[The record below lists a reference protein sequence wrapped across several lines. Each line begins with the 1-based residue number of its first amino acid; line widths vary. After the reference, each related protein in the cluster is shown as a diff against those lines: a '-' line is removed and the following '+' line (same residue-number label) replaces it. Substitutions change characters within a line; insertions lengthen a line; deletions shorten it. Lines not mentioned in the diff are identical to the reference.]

1 MSDER
6 DETRQFSPFDDATQ
20 VSGPP
25 AGDGAIADQTRAMP
39 AVPAGDGAVADQTR
53 AMPAAPADPTVVTP
67 RPAGMPPRRADA
79 TTALPAVDDWAASR
93 GNPAWAGRAEVRAPR
108 PGGTEYAEDGW
119 PPGPTREPRD
129 RWWMPIVIGI
139 VTLVLLGAL
148 GWGLYLIVQN
158 SGTTDRAPAPATT
171 TSAAA
176 PPPAVTTGAAGPTTE
191 PATTEPATTEPAT
204 ATTPT
209 TDSTAAIKIP
219 ALKGRSLTE
228 AQSALSSVGLSY
240 RLIYRSVG
248 DAAPDTVIDSDPIE
262 GQEVPPDTRVTLVI
276 AARPQSTAPSSP
288 SSPTPGA

>member
-1 MSDER
+1 MSDEH

-20 VSGPP
+20 VGGPP
-25 AGDGAIADQTRAMP
+25 SGDGAT
-39 AVPAGDGAVADQTR
+39 ADQTR

-67 RPAGMPPRRADA
+67 RPGGMAPRRADA
-79 TTALPAVDDWAASR
+79 TTALPTVDDWAASR

-158 SGTTDRAPAPATT
+158 SGTDRAPAPATT

-176 PPPAVTTGAAGPTTE
+176 PPPAVTTGAATPTTE
-191 PATTEPATTEPAT
+191 PATTAPPTTEP

-248 DAAPDTVIDSDPIE
+248 DAAPDTVIDSDPVE

-276 AARPQSTAPSSP
+276 AARPQSTPPSSP

>member
-20 VSGPP
+20 VGGPP
-25 AGDGAIADQTRAMP
+25 AGDAAAADQTRATP
-39 AVPAGDGAVADQTR
+39 
-53 AMPAAPADPTVVTP
+53 VTP
-67 RPAGMPPRRADA
+67 RPARSDPAA
-79 TTALPAVDDWAASR
+79 TTALPPVDDWAASR

-108 PGGTEYAEDGW
+108 PGGPEYADDDW
-119 PPGPTREPRD
+119 PAGPIREPRD

-148 GWGLYLIVQN
+148 GWGIYLIVQN
-158 SGTTDRAPAPATT
+158 SGSDQAPAPAPA
-171 TSAAA
+171 SAAV
-176 PPPAVTTGAAGPTTE
+176 PQPAVTTGTAAPTTE
-191 PATTEPATTEPAT
+191 PTTTAPTTTT

-219 ALKGRSLTE
+219 ALKGRSLAE
-228 AQSALSSVGLSY
+228 AQSALGSVGLSY

-248 DAAPDTVIDSDPIE
+248 DAAPDTVIDSDPLE

-276 AARPQSTAPSSP
+276 AARPQSTPPSSP
-288 SSPTPGA
+288 STAVPDQPDAGN